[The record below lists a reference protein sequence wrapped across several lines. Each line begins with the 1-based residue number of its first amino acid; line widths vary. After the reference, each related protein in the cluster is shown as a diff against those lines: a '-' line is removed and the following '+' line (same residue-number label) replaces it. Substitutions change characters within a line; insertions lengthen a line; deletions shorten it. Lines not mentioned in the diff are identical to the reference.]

1 VTLKKYEEGLS
12 MLTSLYT
19 AITGMNANGTWLS
32 VIGDNIANMNT
43 VGFKASRVAFGD
55 ILAGVV
61 GSLQVGRGVLINDI
75 SPLFTQGSFETT
87 ANALDLSIDGDS
99 FFMVSESGARYYTR
113 AGQFSIDKDGYI
125 VNPDGLILQGYLT
138 DASGSVTGTL
148 GDLQIGGRQSLANST
163 TSATIALNLDSTADI
178 QTTPFTL
185 DDNGDGTN
193 DDPANYNFSNTI
205 TVYDSQGGAH
215 QVTLYFEKTAD
226 NTWDVHY
233 VYPDPADPLLL
244 TEAGSQTLTFD
255 TNGALVDD
263 NSATS
268 ISFDF
273 GASVTSPQDISFD
286 FGTGT
291 AESGDGTDGT
301 TQYASDFGV
310 MLLSQ
315 DGYPAGNLMNISI
328 SEDGVITGVFTN
340 GQTRAIGQIALAK
353 FTAPDK
359 LAKLGRNLYSE
370 SYDSGQP
377 IVGMANTSGLGRVL
391 SNSLE
396 LSNVDLAEE
405 FVKMISAQRGF
416 QANSRIITTT
426 DEMLQELVNLN
437 R

>member
-1 VTLKKYEEGLS
+1 

-32 VIGDNIANMNT
+32 VIGDNIANLNT

-55 ILAGVV
+55 VLAGAV
-61 GSLQVGRGVLINDI
+61 GSLQVGRGVLTSDV

-87 ANALDLSIDGDS
+87 ANGLDLSIDGDS
-99 FFMVSESGARYYTR
+99 FFIVNENGATYYTR
-113 AGQFSIDKDGYI
+113 AGQFSVDKDGNV
-125 VNPDGLILQGYLT
+125 VNPEGLILQGYLA
-138 DASGSVTGTL
+138 DAAGNITGTI
-148 GDLQIGGRQSLANST
+148 GNLQIAGTQSLAN
-163 TSATIALNLDSTADI
+163 ATVNASIALNLDATGAI

-185 DDNGDGTN
+185 DDNGDGNN
-193 DDPANYNFSNTI
+193 DDPANFNFSNTI
-205 TVYDSQGGAH
+205 SVYDSQGGIH

-226 NTWDVHY
+226 NAWNVHY
-233 VYPDPADPLLL
+233 VHSDPANPAVLV
-244 TEAGSQTLTFD
+244 EAGSQALTFD

-263 NSATS
+263 NSGTA

-273 GASVTSPQDISFD
+273 GASVTSPQNIAFD
-286 FGTGT
+286 YGTGT
-291 AESGDGTDGT
+291 AESGTGVDGT

-310 MLLSQ
+310 MHLSQ
-315 DGYPAGNLMNISI
+315 DGYPAGSLTNVSI
-328 SEDGVITGVFTN
+328 SDDGVITGVFTN
-340 GQTRAIGQIALAK
+340 GQTRAIGRIALAK
-353 FTAPDK
+353 FIAPDG
-359 LAKLGRNLYSE
+359 LAKLGRNLYAE

-377 IVGMANTSGLGRVL
+377 IVGMAATSGLGRVL

-426 DEMLQELVNLN
+426 DELLQELVNLK

>member
-1 VTLKKYEEGLS
+1 

-43 VGFKASRVAFGD
+43 VGFKSSRLSFGD
-55 ILAGVV
+55 VLAGVI
-61 GSLQVGRGVLINDI
+61 GSLQVGRGVLISDI

-99 FFMVSESGARYYTR
+99 FFIVDEGGARYYTR
-113 AGQFSIDKDGYI
+113 AGQFSLDKDGNI
-125 VNPDGLILQGYLT
+125 VNPEGLILQGYLA
-138 DASGSVTGTL
+138 DVSGNITGTL
-148 GDLQIGGRQSLANST
+148 GNLQIAGRQSLAHASANASIT
-163 TSATIALNLDSTADI
+163 VNLDATSAIQAL
-178 QTTPFTL
+178 PFTL
-185 DDNGDGTN
+185 DGNGDGVN
-193 DDPANYNFSNTI
+193 DDPSNYNFSNTVS
-205 TVYDSQGGAH
+205 VYDSQGGMH
-215 QVTLYFEKTAD
+215 QVTLYFVKTAD
-226 NTWDVHY
+226 NAWAVHY
-233 VYPDPADPLLL
+233 VYPDAANPDLLV
-244 TEAGSQTLTFD
+244 EAGTQALTFD
-255 TNGALVDD
+255 TNGALIDD
-263 NSATS
+263 NSGSA

-273 GASVTSPQDISFD
+273 GGSVTTPQDIAFD

-291 AESGDGTDGT
+291 AESGDGLDGT

-315 DGYPAGNLMNISI
+315 DGYPAGSLMNVSI
-328 SEDGVITGVFTN
+328 SEDGVITGVFSN
-340 GQTRAIGQIALAK
+340 GQTRAIGQIALAN
-353 FTAPDK
+353 FVAPDE
-359 LAKLGRNLYSE
+359 LAKLGRNLYAE
-370 SYDSGQP
+370 SFDSGQP
-377 IVGMANTSGLGRVL
+377 VIGMANTSGLGRVL

-426 DEMLQELVNLN
+426 DELLQELVNLK